1 MTTLGWIILAVVWL
15 ISVVT
20 VYWVDIVS
28 YKKDNQ
34 PYTVG
39 RAIVDLLVGSVG
51 CGLLLIMMWCTE
63 MILIILGLIFC
74 CIAKLVSPILKKR
87 IL

>member
-20 VYWVDIVS
+20 AYWVDIVS

-51 CGLLLIMMWCTE
+51 CGL
-63 MILIILGLIFC
+63 
-74 CIAKLVSPILKKR
+74 R
-87 IL
+87 YNNRD